1 MELCQGVSGENSIGV
16 LQCPNRLPSKPGT
29 VSKPM
34 ASGHGMSSAGYS
46 GGKCTLSKVP
56 SLMFDMED
64 GMEEESHGRGD
75 DVEAPEPHMLTTLQL
90 LLNPQDDEEYML
102 SRHVSFAKEDALR
115 RRGNQLNVEELG
127 ERLRTLGYM
136 VKMKT
141 GLGGDGTGSSCLRNL
156 RHSFLEVQLSPGEEL
171 ERTVIVDPRF
181 LDQFEIAHSTVR
193 YTCLLSAVPTNL
205 VVTMPRLSEAVGI
218 LCTEMARAFNKVG
231 TPLPPWRQTAAML
244 SKWQPRRSQEVEVA
258 QTHRSA
264 KYVQNGLSYTMR
276 ENNYRPRHQKKSS
289 EYTVAQKLAL
299 MGIEVLDLQPVTP
312 PSDCGEDLE
321 AAWSTDMERAGDY
334 SGSVSSENPLFASE
348 DERES
353 ELNNTIALVDKPVFS
368 I

>member
-1 MELCQGVSGENSIGV
+1 MGV
-16 LQCPNRLPSKPGT
+16 LQCPNRLPSKST
-29 VSKPM
+29 TLSKPV
-34 ASGHGMSSAGYS
+34 ASGQAINSTGYS
-46 GGKCTLSKVP
+46 GGRCTLSKVP

-64 GMEEESHGRGD
+64 GMEDECHTRGD
-75 DVEAPEPHMLTTLQL
+75 DLEAPEPHMLTSLQL

-102 SRHVSFAKEDALR
+102 SRHVSFAKEDALGR
-115 RRGNQLNVEELG
+115 CGNQLNVEELG

-156 RHSFLEVQLSPGEEL
+156 RHSFLEVHLSPGEES
-171 ERTVIVDPRF
+171 ERTMIVDPRF
-181 LDQFEIAHSTVR
+181 LDQFEIAHSTMR
-193 YTCLLSAVPTNL
+193 YACLLSAVPTNL
-205 VVTMPRLSEAVGI
+205 VVTMPRLSEAVEI
-218 LCTEMARAFNKVG
+218 LCAEMARAFSKVG

-264 KYVQNGLSYTMR
+264 KYVKNDLSKTMEETYAR
-276 ENNYRPRHQKKSS
+276 QKHQKKNS
-289 EYTVAQKLAL
+289 EHTVAQKLAL
-299 MGIEVLDLQPVTP
+299 MGIEMLDLQPVTP
-312 PSDCGEDLE
+312 PSECGEDLE
-321 AAWSTDMERAGDY
+321 AAWSTDMERAGEY
-334 SGSVSSENPLFASE
+334 SGSVSSENPLSNSE

-353 ELNNTIALVDKPVFS
+353 ELNNTIALLGKPVLS

>member
-1 MELCQGVSGENSIGV
+1 M
-16 LQCPNRLPSKPGT
+16 
-29 VSKPM
+29 
-34 ASGHGMSSAGYS
+34 
-46 GGKCTLSKVP
+46 SKVP

-64 GMEEESHGRGD
+64 GMEDECHTRGD
-75 DVEAPEPHMLTTLQL
+75 DLEAPEPHMLTSLQL

-102 SRHVSFAKEDALR
+102 SRHVSFAKEDALGR
-115 RRGNQLNVEELG
+115 CGNQLNVEELG

-156 RHSFLEVQLSPGEEL
+156 RHSFLEVHLSPGEES
-171 ERTVIVDPRF
+171 ERTMIVDPRF
-181 LDQFEIAHSTVR
+181 LDQFEIAHSTMR
-193 YTCLLSAVPTNL
+193 YACLLSAVPTNL
-205 VVTMPRLSEAVGI
+205 VVTMPRLSEAVEI
-218 LCTEMARAFNKVG
+218 LCAEMARAFSKVG

-264 KYVQNGLSYTMR
+264 KYVKNDLSKTMEETYAR
-276 ENNYRPRHQKKSS
+276 QKHQKKNS
-289 EYTVAQKLAL
+289 EHTVAQKLAL
-299 MGIEVLDLQPVTP
+299 MGIEMLDLQPVTP
-312 PSDCGEDLE
+312 PSECGEDLE
-321 AAWSTDMERAGDY
+321 AAWSTDMERAGEY
-334 SGSVSSENPLFASE
+334 SGSVSSENPLSNSE

-353 ELNNTIALVDKPVFS
+353 ELNNTIALLGKPVLS